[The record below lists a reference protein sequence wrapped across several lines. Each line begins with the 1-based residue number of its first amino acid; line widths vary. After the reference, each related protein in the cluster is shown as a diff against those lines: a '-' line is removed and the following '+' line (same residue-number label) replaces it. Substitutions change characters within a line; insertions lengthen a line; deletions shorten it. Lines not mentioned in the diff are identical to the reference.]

1 MEKQHHAGQLA
12 LLLRRR
18 ADIGIEWMGSEDNK
32 PPEPT
37 W

>member
-1 MEKQHHAGQLA
+1 MEKQHHAGQLT